1 MMMSLGL
8 FVFKLSTLPYQNT
21 SRQVNYGW
29 GTNARFG
36 QRPVSQ
42 FLGLGEETIKITGQL
57 LPEMTGGMRYLQILQ
72 SMADSGRAWPL
83 IEGSGTIYGMY
94 VIEGLNQTKTEFFR
108 DGMPRRIE
116 FTLSLKRVD
125 ESLSDMFGDLSA
137 QLNNLQDTATSALSD
152 ISKTVGGLLS

>member
-1 MMMSLGL
+1 MMMVLGL
-8 FVFKLSTLPYQNT
+8 YVFMLRTVPYQELQYQRSWRHAAN
-21 SRQVNYGW
+21 SRVN
-29 GTNARFG
+29 R
-36 QRPVSQ
+36 RPSTQ
-42 FLGLGEETIKITGQL
+42 FLGPDNDMLTLSGVLMPEITGGRLSL
-57 LPEMTGGMRYLQILQ
+57 LALEQ
-72 SMADSGRAWPL
+72 MAEQG
-83 IEGSGTIYGMY
+83 IYGMY